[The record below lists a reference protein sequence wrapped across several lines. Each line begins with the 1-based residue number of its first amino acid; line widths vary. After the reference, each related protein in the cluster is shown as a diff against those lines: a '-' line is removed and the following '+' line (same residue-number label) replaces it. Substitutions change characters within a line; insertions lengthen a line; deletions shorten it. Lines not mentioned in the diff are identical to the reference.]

1 MSKLKL
7 LLPLAAFALL
17 ALLLARGLQ
26 LNPRELPSPLI
37 GKPLPAFE
45 LAALPEGRLSSARL
59 GQGRI
64 SVLNVWASWCGPC
77 RVEHPLLIELAR
89 RHPQVQL
96 IGLAHKDPAA
106 KALAFLEELGNP
118 FAAVGLDEQGRVGID
133 LGVYGVPE
141 TYVVG
146 GDGRVLF
153 KHVGPLTEE
162 VLKER
167 LEPLLR

>member
-1 MSKLKL
+1 MKQLRL
-7 LLPLAAFALL
+7 LLPLIAFALL

-37 GKPLPAFE
+37 GRPLPAFE
-45 LAALPEGRLSSARL
+45 LPALPEGRLASTRL
-59 GQGRI
+59 AGGRV

-77 RVEHPLLIELAR
+77 HAEHPLLMDLAR
-89 RHPQVQL
+89 RHPQLTL

-106 KALAFLEELGNP
+106 SAQRFLAELGNP
-118 FAAVGLDEQGRVGID
+118 FTAVGLDESGRVGID

-153 KHVGPLTEE
+153 KHVGPLTEA

-167 LEPLLR
+167 VEPLLR